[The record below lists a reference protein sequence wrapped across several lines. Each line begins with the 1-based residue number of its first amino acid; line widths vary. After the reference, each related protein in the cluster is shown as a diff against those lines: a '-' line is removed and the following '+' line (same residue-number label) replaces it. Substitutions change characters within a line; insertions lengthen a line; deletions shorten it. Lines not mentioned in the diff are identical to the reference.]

1 MLTGTAT
8 GAKVEVAGAP
18 QGISLNNDFT
28 VKVRPKESK
37 GACAHL
43 PGEGG

>member
-28 VKVRPKESK
+28 VKVRP
-37 GACAHL
+37 
-43 PGEGG
+43 EGKVSGCLCPLTW